1 MERYKIIKDVG
12 EGTFGSVCQALGT
25 QTGEI
30 VAIKRMK
37 QKYHS
42 LEECLNLPEVKSLR
56 KMKKH
61 KNIVQLKEILI
72 ENNILYCVF
81 EYLECDLYKLIV
93 SRKKNPF
100 SEDQIRNWF
109 FQVFQALDYMH
120 RCAGYFHRDLKPENL
135 LVTKDE
141 RTIKVADFGQAREIC
156 SQPPFTDYIS
166 TRWYRAPEVLLKS
179 SSYSAAVD
187 MWAMGAIL
195 AELFSLSPLFPGT
208 TEADELYK
216 ICSVIGSPNQESWA
230 EGLQFAKSV
239 NFQFPQLPGVPDL
252 KMLIPSASDA
262 AISLVKLLCSWD
274 PNKRPTAQEALQ
286 HPFFRPCCYI
296 PPSLRSR
303 TSVGTAKSVPL
314 PGRTI
319 QELTP
324 RTEQVITVSRKYST
338 DEQSQSKIYIQA
350 PRNNPIMPLLN
361 GKNPEGII
369 DRREKLAELHVIS
382 SRKGIVPPR
391 QNQAT
396 YTAAAAPPYMKTGG
410 WHGNTRF
417 TPAAAP
423 LHMKT
428 GGWHGSTTFAA
439 APPPLHM
446 KTGGWHGSNTF
457 NGHLGRLPHGNFS
470 VTGGRLGDEIYRY

>member
-12 EGTFGSVCQALGT
+12 EGTFGSVCQALDT

-61 KNIVQLKEILI
+61 KNI
-72 ENNILYCVF
+72 
-81 EYLECDLYKLIV
+81 D
-93 SRKKNPF
+93 
-100 SEDQIRNWF
+100 
-109 FQVFQALDYMH
+109 
-120 RCAGYFHRDLKPENL
+120 
-135 LVTKDE
+135 
-141 RTIKVADFGQAREIC
+141 
-156 SQPPFTDYIS
+156 
-166 TRWYRAPEVLLKS
+166 
-179 SSYSAAVD
+179 
-187 MWAMGAIL
+187 
-195 AELFSLSPLFPGT
+195 
-208 TEADELYK
+208 
-216 ICSVIGSPNQESWA
+216 
-230 EGLQFAKSV
+230 
-239 NFQFPQLPGVPDL
+239 QFPQLPGVYDL
-252 KMLIPSASDA
+252 KMLMPSASDA
-262 AISLVKLLCSWD
+262 AI
-274 PNKRPTAQEALQ
+274 TQEALQ
-286 HPFFRPCCYI
+286 HPFFRPCYYI

-338 DEQSQSKIYIQA
+338 DEQSQSKIYRQA
-350 PRNNPIMPLLN
+350 PRNNPIMPLFN

-369 DRREKLAELHVIS
+369 DRWDKLAELQVMS

-396 YTAAAAPPYMKTGG
+396 YTAPPPPPY
-410 WHGNTRF
+410 
-417 TPAAAP
+417 
-423 LHMKT
+423 MKT
-428 GGWHGSTTFAA
+428 GGWHGSTTFTPAA
-439 APPPLHM
+439 APLH
-446 KTGGWHGSNTF
+446 TGGWHGSNIF